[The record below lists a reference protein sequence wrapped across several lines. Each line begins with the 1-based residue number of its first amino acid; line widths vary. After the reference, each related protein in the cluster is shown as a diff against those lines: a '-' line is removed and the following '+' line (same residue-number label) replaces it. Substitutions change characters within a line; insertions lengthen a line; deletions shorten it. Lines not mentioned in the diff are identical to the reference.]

1 MANNVSTSLKEKCR
15 LSNFNS
21 RKGIVHLL
29 GIPQNINI
37 NKLRD
42 EILKCYQFFYL
53 KKPTYKKESKE
64 ERIERYLNPNIS
76 LDIYNTIPDDY
87 SRDKYRMLI
96 NIKKEN
102 TWLKKCL
109 KKINKMLS
117 NSLIERIRKENRKI
131 AIEYDVSYLHSSMR
145 KRSYETNAKA
155 HKNNKYVLAIDIQ
168 NFYPSIKEHKVF
180 SFFKRE
186 LNLDADIA
194 TIYTILCTCPLDD
207 PNNNP
212 NFEFGIG
219 QGLATSPILA
229 YMINYRMFDYIY
241 LKAMEHE
248 LNMTVY
254 VDDVVFSSDKPIPQ
268 NFIDTLFSI
277 IKQNGMNI
285 KRKKVHLYDK
295 NKTKKITGIFLTNT
309 NNIRVAN
316 SKHEEVFYQYHYL
329 KENILLIKNMKDY
342 FDIYNLFL
350 KFNGNVQFIKLV
362 EGKVLLKYETLIKE
376 YQKMFPNGIK
386 KIRKN
391 DVYNKDNLTEENY
404 LEVVKYYE
412 LLYKYVN
419 NKRLTKTS

>member
-1 MANNVSTSLKEKCR
+1 
-15 LSNFNS
+15 
-21 RKGIVHLL
+21 
-29 GIPQNINI
+29 
-37 NKLRD
+37 
-42 EILKCYQFFYL
+42 
-53 KKPTYKKESKE
+53 
-64 ERIERYLNPNIS
+64 
-76 LDIYNTIPDDY
+76 
-87 SRDKYRMLI
+87 
-96 NIKKEN
+96 
-102 TWLKKCL
+102 
-109 KKINKMLS
+109 
-117 NSLIERIRKENRKI
+117 
-131 AIEYDVSYLHSSMR
+131 MR

-277 IKQNGMNI
+277 IRQNGMNI

-295 NKTKKITGIFLTNT
+295 NRTKK
-309 NNIRVAN
+309 
-316 SKHEEVFYQYHYL
+316 
-329 KENILLIKNMKDY
+329 
-342 FDIYNLFL
+342 
-350 KFNGNVQFIKLV
+350 
-362 EGKVLLKYETLIKE
+362 
-376 YQKMFPNGIK
+376 
-386 KIRKN
+386 
-391 DVYNKDNLTEENY
+391 
-404 LEVVKYYE
+404 
-412 LLYKYVN
+412 
-419 NKRLTKTS
+419 